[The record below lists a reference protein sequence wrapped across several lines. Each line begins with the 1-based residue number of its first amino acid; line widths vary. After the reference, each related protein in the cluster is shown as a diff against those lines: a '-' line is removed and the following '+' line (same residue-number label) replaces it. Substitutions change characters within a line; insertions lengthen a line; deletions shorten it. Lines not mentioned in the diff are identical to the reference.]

1 MAALIE
7 GPHGVKVER
16 ESLAVAGEQVDAIH
30 ARPDAPAATGIVV
43 APDINGLRPL
53 FDDLAR
59 RLASHG
65 FAVCVVEP
73 FARIP
78 RAEREGLDVA
88 ARMER
93 VRELRDE
100 VQVGDLSAAADYL
113 ERTDGVRRVSV
124 LGFCMGGYYTLKAA
138 ASGRF
143 ERAVSCYGMVR
154 TPPQWAGPGHHP
166 TLDIAAQVC
175 PTLAVFG
182 GRDPWTPEEDV
193 EALRA
198 AWRERPD
205 CQVVLYPDAE
215 HGFVHDPD
223 RPAHRPEGAADVWR
237 RALAFFGE

>member
-7 GPHGVKVER
+7 GPHEAKVER
-16 ESLAVAGEQVDAIH
+16 ISLTVAGDQVDAIH
-30 ARPDAPAATGIVV
+30 ARPGGPAATGIVV

-93 VRELRDE
+93 GRELRDD
-100 VQVGDLSAAADYL
+100 VQLGHLSAAADYL
-113 ERTDGVRRVSV
+113 ERTDGVHRVCV

-138 ASGRF
+138 AGGRF
-143 ERAVSCYGMVR
+143 AKAVSCYGMVR
-154 TPPQWAGPGHHP
+154 TPPQWQGPGHHS
-166 TLDIAAQVC
+166 TLDRAAQAC

-182 GRDPWTPEEDV
+182 GRDPWTPAEDV
-193 EALRA
+193 EALRS

-205 CQVVLYPDAE
+205 CQVVVCPEAE
-215 HGFVHDPD
+215 HGF
-223 RPAHRPEGAADVWR
+223 
-237 RALAFFGE
+237 